1 MKSSMYFIRIRTED
15 QERFSDYLSLNRIKN
30 TLTSIYL
37 GPNQPSITYTM
48 RLTHGEAMSM
58 RLSFNLVGLMK
69 LDSFNKSV
77 DLMAD

>member
-15 QERFSDYLSLNRIKN
+15 QERFSNYLSFNRIKN
-30 TLTSIYL
+30 TLTSIDL
-37 GPNQPSITYTM
+37 GPNQPSITYSI

-58 RLSFNLVGLMK
+58 RLSFNLIGLMK
-69 LDSFNKSV
+69 LDSYNERV